1 MRTHGGRY
9 LREAELRAL
18 GARAGANVAVHETC
32 VLVGLENMAFGDN
45 VRVDPFCVLTAAG
58 GKLSVGSFTH
68 LSSHLFVSASAGVEI
83 GDFVALS
90 VGTKVFSRS
99 DDYSGAWMTNP
110 TVPAA
115 FTAPHAGGPVRVG
128 RHAIVGAG
136 CVILPDVTIGEG
148 AAVGANA
155 LVNASLEP
163 WRIYAGTP
171 AKALRERRRDVLD
184 HEARLRAALAAGDA
198 VSPVAT
204 L

>member
-1 MRTHGGRY
+1 MNTKLVEKLVKY
-9 LREAELRAL
+9 
-18 GARAGANVAVHETC
+18 
-32 VLVGLENMAFGDN
+32 VLLPM
-45 VRVDPFCVLTAAG
+45 
-58 GKLSVGSFTH
+58 
-68 LSSHLFVSASAGVEI
+68 
-83 GDFVALS
+83 
-90 VGTKVFSRS
+90 
-99 DDYSGAWMTNP
+99 
-110 TVPAA
+110 
-115 FTAPHAGGPVRVG
+115 
-128 RHAIVGAG
+128 VGAG